1 MPYWKK
7 ARAVL
12 WNLKCERGEAEV
24 RAHIVKIAVSVLGES
39 FLSVQTCKSLKT
51 LNLGKGIQVMYF
63 KEDTESE
70 MSVLL
75 CKYGVCMNAS
85 AFVQ

>member
-1 MPYWKK
+1 
-7 ARAVL
+7 
-12 WNLKCERGEAEV
+12 
-24 RAHIVKIAVSVLGES
+24 
-39 FLSVQTCKSLKT
+39 
-51 LNLGKGIQVMYF
+51 MYF